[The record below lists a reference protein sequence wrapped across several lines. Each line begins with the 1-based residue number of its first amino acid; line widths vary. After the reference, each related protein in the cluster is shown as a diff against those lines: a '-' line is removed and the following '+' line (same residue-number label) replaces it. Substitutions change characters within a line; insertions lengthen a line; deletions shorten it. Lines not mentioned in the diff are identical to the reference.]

1 MTTMSSSMMM
11 TMMIR
16 MMAIIDTICIFR
28 ACDHCVA
35 MSEDWVGCRVSL
47 DCAGLGFFQGVICR
61 INLGE
66 QTVTIEKPFQNGL
79 AVKFPEI
86 TLNASDIQV
95 IRIKFKINF

>member
-1 MTTMSSSMMM
+1 MMIVSSSMMM
-11 TMMIR
+11 IMMIQT
-16 MMAIIDTICIFR
+16 MTIIDTICIFR
-28 ACDHCVA
+28 GPENCVA

-47 DCAGLGFFQGVICR
+47 DCGGLGFFQGVICR